1 MKTLKLSDLV
11 EALKE
16 LESIQENIRCQDGYE
31 EYVDMEKLPPA
42 LSEKIS
48 CLADFLLITPEGSIS
63 YSALGYLRTEGFPI
77 TPGETDSFG
86 WLSGRIHTRKGIVV
100 FG

>member
-1 MKTLKLSDLV
+1 MKTPKLSNLV
-11 EALKE
+11 KALEE
-16 LESIQENIRCQDGYE
+16 LEAITENVRCQAPYD

-42 LSEKIS
+42 LSEKIA
-48 CLADFLLITPEGSIS
+48 CLADTLLITSEGGIS
-63 YSALGYLRTEGFPI
+63 YSALGYLRTEGFPV

-86 WLSGRIHTRKGIVV
+86 WLSGCIHTTKGIVV